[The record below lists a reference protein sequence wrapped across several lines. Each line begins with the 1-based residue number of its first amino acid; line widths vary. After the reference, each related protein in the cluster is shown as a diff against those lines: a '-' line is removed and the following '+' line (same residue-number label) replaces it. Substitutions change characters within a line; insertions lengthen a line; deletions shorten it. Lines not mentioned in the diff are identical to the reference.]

1 MMMKHESCPELY
13 TCQKV
18 KMTPMIRVLL
28 RCTAAEAME
37 SICTNCESE
46 RTGSDNKDI
55 FTSSY
60 GQEIAVVVADE
71 TEQAEKTLVG
81 T

>member
-1 MMMKHESCPELY
+1 MKHESCPELY

-46 RTGSDNKDI
+46 RTGSAKKDI
-55 FTSSY
+55 FIGSS
-60 GQEIAVVVADE
+60 GLEIALVVANE
-71 TEQAEKTLVG
+71 GEQAGKTLVG